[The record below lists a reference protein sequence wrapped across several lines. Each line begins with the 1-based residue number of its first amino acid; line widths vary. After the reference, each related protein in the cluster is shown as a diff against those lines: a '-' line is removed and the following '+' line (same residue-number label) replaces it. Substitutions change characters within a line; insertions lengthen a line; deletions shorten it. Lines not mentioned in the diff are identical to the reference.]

1 MGRRSAGGR
10 EGEAMLS
17 TGRRSE
23 RWGGRRTARRHDM
36 ALPHLPTLGE
46 GEFPVEDDFALAIAV
61 GRRRDR
67 DRRRE
72 GLTATERLSGAIARG
87 LVA

>member
-1 MGRRSAGGR
+1 M
-10 EGEAMLS
+10 
-17 TGRRSE
+17 
-23 RWGGRRTARRHDM
+23 ARRHDIP
-36 ALPHLPTLGE
+36 LPQLPVLGE
-46 GEFPVEDDFALAIAV
+46 GDFPTEDDFALAIAV

>member
-1 MGRRSAGGR
+1 MGV
-10 EGEAMLS
+10 
-17 TGRRSE
+17 TGRRFE
-23 RWGGRRTARRHDM
+23 RRGGRHQARRHDM
-36 ALPHLPTLGE
+36 PLPHLPVIVE

-72 GLTATERLSGAIARG
+72 GLTATARLSGALARG